1 MTECPNYEIS
11 DCGRVRNINTQMIH
25 GINTRPNGS
34 RFAVLRRTACDQVT
48 INIAPLV
55 CTAYHGPRPSPDHIS
70 VHLNGNRGDDRA
82 INLKWMTRSD
92 SLRMQY
98 RTGQRS
104 SPGTTRRM
112 TQQQH
117 MRIWAM
123 WDEGAS
129 MSAIARDVG
138 CTCSAIS
145 KIVRG
150 QLANLVLGRESSD
163 DHSPIT
169 QQQQQLEDQLLT
181 LLREQPVI
189 SMREMVARLGRSEG
203 RIRTT
208 ITRLMAAGRLRRCP
222 QPPLPTRYTV
232 V

>member
-1 MTECPNYEIS
+1 
-11 DCGRVRNINTQMIH
+11 MIH
-25 GINTRPNGS
+25 GINTRPNGT
-34 RFAVLRRTACDQVT
+34 RFAVLRRAACDQVT
-48 INIAPLV
+48 VNIAPLV
-55 CTAYHGPRPSPDHIS
+55 CRAYHGPRPSPDHIS
-70 VHLNGNRGDDRA
+70 VHQNGDRGDDRA

-98 RTGQRS
+98 RTGQRT
-104 SPGTTRRM
+104 SPGGGRRM

-145 KIVRG
+145 KIIRG
-150 QLANLVLGRESSD
+150 QLARPVLGREPSID

-169 QQQQQLEDQLLT
+169 QQQLQLEDQLLT

-208 ITRLMAAGRLRRCP
+208 ITRMIRDDRLRRSP

-232 V
+232 S